1 MSCVEFCLTEFVF
14 IILTSYKN
22 KRYKYRDNSKRV
34 SFPLQANC
42 HNIMLI
48 KKLSKANSSV
58 KHQT

>member
-1 MSCVEFCLTEFVF
+1 MCCLTEFVF

-22 KRYKYRDNSKRV
+22 KRYKYRDNSKCV
-34 SFPLQANC
+34 SLLLQANC

-48 KKLSKANSSV
+48 KKLSKTNSSV